1 MEAEKKG
8 LGQII
13 TREGRVEKAKARRR
27 KHDEEEARKYG
38 EAVIR
43 LHAYDPFIIT
53 TKEYEGLLREL
64 QARALAGDLT
74 LGDRIVAK
82 LLHEHAWRYHE
93 AKEQN
98 AARGITPSEQG

>member
-1 MEAEKKG
+1 MNVLDESTTEKK
-8 LGQII
+8 Q
-13 TREGRVEKAKARRR
+13 APA
-27 KHDEEEARKYG
+27 

-53 TKEYEGLLREL
+53 TREYEGLLREL
-64 QARALAGDLT
+64 QSRALAGDLT

-82 LLHEHAWRYHE
+82 LLHEHASRYHE

-98 AARGITPSEQG
+98 AARGITPSENG